1 VERAPFGGL
10 VLLSSLCTS
19 QDQPKVLSDAWKAIR
34 EMDMEREHTTD
45 RASEYVKPEVRDYG
59 DLRELTAARPT
70 GGHTDVPLG
79 TPAPNVFS

>member
-1 VERAPFGGL
+1 MDQQH
-10 VLLSSLCTS
+10 TS
-19 QDQPKVLSDAWKAIR
+19 
-34 EMDMEREHTTD
+34 D
-45 RASEYVKPEVRDYG
+45 RPAEYVMPEVRDYG